1 MRKKKPRKQMRMNRR
16 RMKAEIN
23 RLRNNEKRLL
33 AKTIQADYILQPWNI
48 ETLRTEKVINIFDA
62 GSNEFAG
69 IIQREMAQ
77 EICNALVERGYITF
91 RTQEEPILCGVR
103 LTASINVVRQ

>member
-23 RLRNNEKRLL
+23 YLRNVEKRLL
-33 AKTIQADYILQPWNI
+33 AKTKQI

-69 IIQREMAQ
+69 VIQREMVQ

>member
-33 AKTIQADYILQPWNI
+33 AKTIQI
-48 ETLRTEKVINIFDA
+48 ETLRAEKVINIFDA

-69 IIQREMAQ
+69 IIQREMVQ
-77 EICNALVERGYITF
+77 EICNALAERGYITF

>member
-1 MRKKKPRKQMRMNRR
+1 
-16 RMKAEIN
+16 MKAEIN
-23 RLRNNEKRLL
+23 YLRNVEKRLL
-33 AKTIQADYILQPWNI
+33 AKTNQI

-62 GSNEFAG
+62 GLNELAG
-69 IIQREMAQ
+69 IIQREMVQ

-91 RTQEEPILCGVR
+91 RTREEPILCGVR

>member
-1 MRKKKPRKQMRMNRR
+1 
-16 RMKAEIN
+16 MKAEIN
-23 RLRNNEKRLL
+23 RLRNNEKRLFT
-33 AKTIQADYILQPWNI
+33 KTIPI

-69 IIQREMAQ
+69 IIQREMVQ

>member
-23 RLRNNEKRLL
+23 RLENNEKRLL
-33 AKTIQADYILQPWNI
+33 TKIGKI

-62 GSNEFAG
+62 GSNELAG
-69 IIQREMAQ
+69 IIQREMVQ

-91 RTQEEPILCGVR
+91 RTREEPILCGVR

>member
-1 MRKKKPRKQMRMNRR
+1 
-16 RMKAEIN
+16 MKAEIN

-33 AKTIQADYILQPWNI
+33 AKTIQI

-69 IIQREMAQ
+69 IIQREMVQ
-77 EICNALVERGYITF
+77 EICNDLVERGYITF

>member
-1 MRKKKPRKQMRMNRR
+1 
-16 RMKAEIN
+16 MKVEIN
-23 RLRNNEKRLL
+23 RLENNEKRLL
-33 AKTIQADYILQPWNI
+33 TKIGKI
-48 ETLRTEKVINIFDA
+48 ETLRTEKIVNIFDA

-69 IIQREMAQ
+69 VIQREMVQ

-91 RTQEEPILCGVR
+91 RTREEPILRGVR

>member
-16 RMKAEIN
+16 RMKVEIN
-23 RLRNNEKRLL
+23 HLRNVEKRLL
-33 AKTIQADYILQPWNI
+33 ANTNQI

-62 GSNEFAG
+62 GSNELAG
-69 IIQREMAQ
+69 IIQREMIQ
-77 EICNALVERGYITF
+77 EICNALVERGYVTF

-103 LTASINVVRQ
+103 LTASISVVRQ

>member
-1 MRKKKPRKQMRMNRR
+1 
-16 RMKAEIN
+16 MKAEIN
-23 RLRNNEKRLL
+23 RLRNNEKRFL
-33 AKTIQADYILQPWNI
+33 AKTIQI

-62 GSNEFAG
+62 GSNEFAS
-69 IIQREMAQ
+69 IIQREMVQ

>member
-1 MRKKKPRKQMRMNRR
+1 
-16 RMKAEIN
+16 MKVEIN
-23 RLRNNEKRLL
+23 HLRNVEKRLL
-33 AKTIQADYILQPWNI
+33 ANTNQI

-69 IIQREMAQ
+69 VIQREMVQ

-91 RTQEEPILCGVR
+91 RTREEPILRGVR

>member
-1 MRKKKPRKQMRMNRR
+1 MRMNRR

-23 RLRNNEKRLL
+23 RLRNNEKRLF
-33 AKTIQADYILQPWNI
+33 AKTIQI

-69 IIQREMAQ
+69 IIQREMVQ
-77 EICNALVERGYITF
+77 EICNALAERGYITF

>member
-1 MRKKKPRKQMRMNRR
+1 
-16 RMKAEIN
+16 MKAEIN
-23 RLRNNEKRLL
+23 RLRNNEKRFL
-33 AKTIQADYILQPWNI
+33 AKTIQI

-69 IIQREMAQ
+69 IIQREMVQ

-91 RTQEEPILCGVR
+91 RTREEPILCGVR

>member
-33 AKTIQADYILQPWNI
+33 AKTIQI

-69 IIQREMAQ
+69 IIQREMVQ

>member
-1 MRKKKPRKQMRMNRR
+1 MRMNRR

-23 RLRNNEKRLL
+23 RLRNNEKRLF
-33 AKTIQADYILQPWNI
+33 AKTIQI

-69 IIQREMAQ
+69 IIQREMVQ

>member
-23 RLRNNEKRLL
+23 RLRNNEKRLFT
-33 AKTIQADYILQPWNI
+33 KTIPI
-48 ETLRTEKVINIFDA
+48 ETLRTERFINIFDA
-62 GSNEFAG
+62 GSNEFAS
-69 IIQREMAQ
+69 IIRREMVQ
-77 EICNALVERGYITF
+77 EICNALAERGYITF

>member
-33 AKTIQADYILQPWNI
+33 AKTIQI

-69 IIQREMAQ
+69 IIQREMVQ
-77 EICNALVERGYITF
+77 EICNALAERGYITF

>member
-1 MRKKKPRKQMRMNRR
+1 
-16 RMKAEIN
+16 MKAEIN
-23 RLRNNEKRLL
+23 YLRNVEKRLL
-33 AKTIQADYILQPWNI
+33 AKTNQI

-69 IIQREMAQ
+69 VIQREMVQ
-77 EICNALVERGYITF
+77 ELCNTLVERGYITF

>member
-1 MRKKKPRKQMRMNRR
+1 
-16 RMKAEIN
+16 MKAEIN

-33 AKTIQADYILQPWNI
+33 AKTIQI

-69 IIQREMAQ
+69 IIQREMVQ
-77 EICNALVERGYITF
+77 EICNDLVERGYITF
-91 RTQEEPILCGVR
+91 KTHEEPILCGVR

>member
-1 MRKKKPRKQMRMNRR
+1 
-16 RMKAEIN
+16 MKAEIN

-33 AKTIQADYILQPWNI
+33 AKTIQI

-69 IIQREMAQ
+69 IIQREMVQ
-77 EICNALVERGYITF
+77 EICNALAERGYITF

>member
-33 AKTIQADYILQPWNI
+33 AKTIQI
-48 ETLRTEKVINIFDA
+48 VINIFDA

-69 IIQREMAQ
+69 IIQREMVQ

>member
-1 MRKKKPRKQMRMNRR
+1 
-16 RMKAEIN
+16 MKAEIN
-23 RLRNNEKRLL
+23 RLRNNEKRFL
-33 AKTIQADYILQPWNI
+33 AKTIQI

-69 IIQREMAQ
+69 IIQREMVQ
-77 EICNALVERGYITF
+77 EICNALVKRGYITF

>member
-1 MRKKKPRKQMRMNRR
+1 
-16 RMKAEIN
+16 MKAEIN

-33 AKTIQADYILQPWNI
+33 AKTIQI
-48 ETLRTEKVINIFDA
+48 ETLQTEKVINIFDA

-69 IIQREMAQ
+69 IIQREMVQ
-77 EICNALVERGYITF
+77 EICNALAERGYITF

>member
-33 AKTIQADYILQPWNI
+33 AKTIQAGYILP
-48 ETLRTEKVINIFDA
+48 
-62 GSNEFAG
+62 
-69 IIQREMAQ
+69 
-77 EICNALVERGYITF
+77 
-91 RTQEEPILCGVR
+91 P
-103 LTASINVVRQ
+103 

>member
-33 AKTIQADYILQPWNI
+33 AKTIQI

-69 IIQREMAQ
+69 IIQREMVQ
-77 EICNALVERGYITF
+77 EICNARAERGYITF

>member
-1 MRKKKPRKQMRMNRR
+1 
-16 RMKAEIN
+16 MKAEIN
-23 RLRNNEKRLL
+23 YLRNVEKRLL
-33 AKTIQADYILQPWNI
+33 AKTNQI

-62 GSNEFAG
+62 GSNELAG
-69 IIQREMAQ
+69 IIQREMVQ

-103 LTASINVVRQ
+103 LTASISVVRQ

>member
-16 RMKAEIN
+16 RMKVEIN
-23 RLRNNEKRLL
+23 RLENNEKRLL
-33 AKTIQADYILQPWNI
+33 TKIGKI
-48 ETLRTEKVINIFDA
+48 ETLRTEKIVNIFDA

-69 IIQREMAQ
+69 VIQREMVQ

-91 RTQEEPILCGVR
+91 RTREEPILRGVR

>member
-1 MRKKKPRKQMRMNRR
+1 MRMNRR

-33 AKTIQADYILQPWNI
+33 AKTIQI

-69 IIQREMAQ
+69 IIQREMVQ
-77 EICNALVERGYITF
+77 EICNALAERGYITF

>member
-1 MRKKKPRKQMRMNRR
+1 MRMNRR

-23 RLRNNEKRLL
+23 RLRNNEKRFL
-33 AKTIQADYILQPWNI
+33 AKTIQI

-69 IIQREMAQ
+69 IIQREMVQ

>member
-1 MRKKKPRKQMRMNRR
+1 
-16 RMKAEIN
+16 MKAEIN
-23 RLRNNEKRLL
+23 RLRNNEKRFL
-33 AKTIQADYILQPWNI
+33 AKTIQI

-69 IIQREMAQ
+69 IIQREMVQ

>member
-1 MRKKKPRKQMRMNRR
+1 
-16 RMKAEIN
+16 MKAEIN

-33 AKTIQADYILQPWNI
+33 AKTIQI

-69 IIQREMAQ
+69 IIQREMVQ

>member
-1 MRKKKPRKQMRMNRR
+1 
-16 RMKAEIN
+16 MKAEIN

-33 AKTIQADYILQPWNI
+33 AKTIQI

-69 IIQREMAQ
+69 IIQREMVQ
-77 EICNALVERGYITF
+77 ETCNALAERGYITF